1 MITIALNSD
10 HFKNAFSG
18 SGTLFKENED
28 GDQGSREDFEEY
40 LRFNYEKKVDF
51 QQKNLVKV
59 KDKVSQFFQNFFLPL
74 ENVANVAA
82 PVLEIVQVPNA
93 VSQGLYLKCVDFLG
107 AQLTNSV

>member
-51 QQKNLVKV
+51 QQKNLVRYQV
-59 KDKVSQFFQNFFLPL
+59 LGQG
-74 ENVANVAA
+74 E
-82 PVLEIVQVPNA
+82 PVLPELLPSPRERGQRRCLCLGDCPVP
-93 VSQGLYLKCVDFLG
+93 Q
-107 AQLTNSV
+107 